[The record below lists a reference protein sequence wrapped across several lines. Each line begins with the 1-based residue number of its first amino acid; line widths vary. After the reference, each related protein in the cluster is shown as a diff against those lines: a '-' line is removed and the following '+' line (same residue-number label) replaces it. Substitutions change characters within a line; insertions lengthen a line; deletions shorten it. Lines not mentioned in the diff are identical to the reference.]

1 MIKLKE
7 LIPKT
12 IIKITTPF
20 MILDGEPKSGVFD
33 SKIKTIEPY
42 FQGKQ
47 YNEKN

>member
-1 MIKLKE
+1 
-7 LIPKT
+7 
-12 IIKITTPF
+12 